1 MPSWYGPLQL
11 ARFPQDHAGDLRHEE
26 SIRGPLSN
34 QDCWGHQENHLLDYF
49 WATPGR
55 RRIFSPCILLCHTAC
70 WESSAT
76 LQDDGQAVIIWKLL
90 LVLKDRE
97 KRERMGRRAVG
108 GFAMETV
115 LERKHFFHSRYHF
128 LFHQLSD
135 LCRNG
140 LICFETCLTTRPCQN
155 PIL

>member
-1 MPSWYGPLQL
+1 MRRASVALFPIKTVGVIKRTTSLITSGRLQE
-11 ARFPQDHAGDLRHEE
+11 GDA
-26 SIRGPLSN
+26 
-34 QDCWGHQENHLLDYF
+34 F
-49 WATPGR
+49 
-55 RRIFSPCILLCHTAC
+55 FSPCILLCHTAC

-90 LVLKDRE
+90 LFLKDRE